1 MAHQTT
7 TKSGEVIMIHRK
19 TAPALA
25 GGLALASLA
34 LISTGA
40 TAQMSSGNSAPGQT
54 LTNPAPATAAPSDA
68 TVRQAGAALRDV
80 AGIKQS
86 YGARMQSASPDQ
98 RQNLAQQAEQ
108 EEVAAVKRHGLS
120 IDQFNQVVQTARADP
135 GVRSRLLAAAGV
147 HEQQQ

>member
-1 MAHQTT
+1 
-7 TKSGEVIMIHRK
+7 MIHCK
-19 TAPALA
+19 TATALA
-25 GGLALASLA
+25 GGLVLASLA

-40 TAQMSSGNSAPGQT
+40 TAQMSSGNSGPGQT
-54 LTNPAPATAAPSDA
+54 LTNPGPATAAPSDA

-80 AGIKQS
+80 ASIKQS

-98 RQNLAQQAEQ
+98 RQSLAQQAQQ

-120 IDQFNQVVQTARADP
+120 VDQFNQVVQTARADA

-147 HEQQQ
+147 NEQQQ

>member
-1 MAHQTT
+1 
-7 TKSGEVIMIHRK
+7 MIDRK
-19 TAPALA
+19 TTPALVS
-25 GGLALASLA
+25 GLVLASLA

-40 TAQMSSGNSAPGQT
+40 TAQTGPGNTPPGPT
-54 LTNPAPATAAPSDA
+54 LTNPGTATPAPSDA
-68 TVRQAGAALRDV
+68 TVREAGAALHDV

-86 YGARMQSASPDQ
+86 YGTRMQSASPDQ

-135 GVRSRLLAAAGV
+135 AVRSRLLAAAGV
-147 HEQQQ
+147 NGPQQ

>member
-1 MAHQTT
+1 
-7 TKSGEVIMIHRK
+7 MIDRK

-25 GGLALASLA
+25 GGLVLASLT

-40 TAQMSSGNSAPGQT
+40 TAQTGPGNTPPGPT
-54 LTNPAPATAAPSDA
+54 LTNPGTATPAPSDA
-68 TVRQAGAALRDV
+68 TVREAGAALRDV

-120 IDQFNQVVQTARADP
+120 VDQFNQVVQTARADP
-135 GVRSRLLAAAGV
+135 AVRSRLLAAAGV
-147 HEQQQ
+147 NGPQQ

>member
-1 MAHQTT
+1 MN
-7 TKSGEVIMIHRK
+7 HRK

-25 GGLALASLA
+25 GGLVLASLA

-40 TAQMSSGNSAPGQT
+40 TAQMSSGNSTPGQT
-54 LTNPAPATAAPSDA
+54 RINPGPATAAPSDS
-68 TVRQAGAALRDV
+68 TIHEAGAALRDV

-86 YGARMQSASPDQ
+86 YGARIQSASPDQ

-120 IDQFNQVVQTARADP
+120 VDQFNQVVQTARADP
-135 GVRSRLLAAAGV
+135 TVRSRLLAAAGV
-147 HEQQQ
+147 NEHQQ

>member
-1 MAHQTT
+1 
-7 TKSGEVIMIHRK
+7 MIHRK
-19 TAPALA
+19 TAPVLA
-25 GGLALASLA
+25 GGLMLAASA

-40 TAQMSSGNSAPGQT
+40 TAQTSSSNNAPGQA
-54 LTNPAPATAAPSDA
+54 LTNPGPATAAPSDA

-98 RQNLAQQAEQ
+98 RQTLAQQAQ
-108 EEVAAVKRHGLS
+108 REEVAAVKRHGLS
-120 IDQFNQVVQTARADP
+120 VDQFNQVVQTARADA

-147 HEQQQ
+147 NEQQQ

>member
-1 MAHQTT
+1 
-7 TKSGEVIMIHRK
+7 MIHRK
-19 TAPALA
+19 TAPVLA
-25 GGLALASLA
+25 GGLMLAASA

-40 TAQMSSGNSAPGQT
+40 TAQTSSSNNAPGQA
-54 LTNPAPATAAPSDA
+54 LTNPGPATAAPSDA

-108 EEVAAVKRHGLS
+108 EEVAAVRRHGLS
-120 IDQFNQVVQTARADP
+120 VDQFNQVVQTARADP
-135 GVRSRLLAAAGV
+135 AVRSHLLAAAGV
-147 HEQQQ
+147 NEHPQ